1 MTDARESHD
10 ALASVIRS
18 ERRMVLATL
27 VRLTG
32 DLGLA
37 EDAVQ
42 DASIAALREWPRT
55 GVPDEPRAWLI
66 VAAKRRAIDLLRRDR
81 ARPSKEQEATLM
93 AVQTAPDAPEP
104 SVVRDDQLRLVFTC
118 CHPALAPETQVAL
131 ALRTLCGLSVP
142 EVARALL
149 VSEPTMAKRLVRARA
164 KIADAGIPYR
174 VPDAADL
181 PERLRSVATTVFLM
195 FNEGYAS
202 RSDGPHERRA
212 LADEAVRL
220 GRVLVD
226 LMPGEAALEGLL
238 ATMLLQHSR
247 RDARTDAAGEL
258 VLLAEQD
265 RTRWDR
271 AMIAE
276 GIDRAAHAVRLS
288 SQRPERFAVTA
299 AIAACHAL
307 APDAAST
314 DWPAIVSWYDVLV
327 TLDPSPVV
335 ALNRAAAV
343 AEASGAAA
351 GLDELDRIDGL
362 DRYPWAHGLR
372 AELLAHLDRP
382 DEAAEAARQAI
393 ALTDAPAQRR
403 QLARRFL
410 PDAGR

>member
-1 MTDARESHD
+1 MSDAREPHD

-18 ERRMVLATL
+18 EGRMVLATL

-55 GVPDEPRAWLI
+55 GVPAEPRAWLI

-81 ARPSKEQEATLM
+81 ARPTKEQVATLM

-118 CHPALAPETQVAL
+118 CHPALAPEAQVAL

-149 VSEPTMAKRLVRARA
+149 VSEPTMAKRLVRVRA

-181 PERLRSVATTVFLM
+181 PERLRTVATTVFLM

-265 RTRWDR
+265 RTRWDQ

-276 GIDRAAHAVRLS
+276 GIDRAARAVRLS

-335 ALNRAAAV
+335 ARNRAAAV

-351 GLDELDRIDGL
+351 GLDELDRIGGL

-372 AELLAHLDRP
+372 AELLARLGRP

-393 ALTDAPAQRR
+393 AFTDSPAQRR

-410 PDAGR
+410 P

>member
-1 MTDARESHD
+1 
-10 ALASVIRS
+10 
-18 ERRMVLATL
+18 
-27 VRLTG
+27 
-32 DLGLA
+32 
-37 EDAVQ
+37 
-42 DASIAALREWPRT
+42 
-55 GVPDEPRAWLI
+55 
-66 VAAKRRAIDLLRRDR
+66 
-81 ARPSKEQEATLM
+81 M

-118 CHPALAPETQVAL
+118 CHPALAPEAQVAL
-131 ALRTLCGLSVP
+131 ALRTLCGLSVA

-149 VSEPTMAKRLVRARA
+149 VSEATMAKRLVRVRA

-174 VPDAADL
+174 IPDEADL
-181 PERLRSVATTVFLM
+181 PERLRTVATTVFLM

-220 GRVLVD
+220 GRLLIE

-258 VLLAEQD
+258 VLLADQD
-265 RTRWDR
+265 RRRWDG

-276 GIDRAAHAVRLS
+276 GVDRAARAIRLS

-307 APDAAST
+307 APDAEST
-314 DWPAIVSWYDVLV
+314 DWPAILSWYDVLV

-343 AEASGAAA
+343 AEVHGPGA

-362 DRYPWAHGLR
+362 ERYPWAHGLR
-372 AELLAHLDRP
+372 AELLARLGRN
-382 DEAAEAARQAI
+382 DEATDAARQAI
-393 ALTDAPAQRR
+393 ALTDSPAQRR

-410 PDAGR
+410 PDDGR

>member
-1 MTDARESHD
+1 MTDARGSRD
-10 ALASVIRS
+10 ALASVIRL
-18 ERRMVLATL
+18 EGRMVLATL

-32 DLGLA
+32 DLGVA

-42 DASIAALREWPRT
+42 DASMAALQEWPRT
-55 GVPDEPRAWLI
+55 GVPAEPRAWLI
-66 VAAKRRAIDLLRRDR
+66 VAAKRRAIDRLRRDR
-81 ARPSKEQEATLM
+81 IRPQKEREATLM

-118 CHPALAPETQVAL
+118 CHPALAPEAQVAL
-131 ALRTLCGLSVP
+131 ALRTLCGLSVG

-149 VSEPTMAKRLVRARA
+149 VNEATMAKRLVRVRA

-174 VPDAADL
+174 IPDEADL
-181 PERLRSVATTVFLM
+181 PERLRTVATTVFLM
-195 FNEGYAS
+195 FNEAYAS

-220 GRVLVD
+220 GRLLVE

-258 VLLAEQD
+258 VLLADQD
-265 RTRWDR
+265 RSRWDR

-276 GIDRAAHAVRLS
+276 GVDRAARAIRLS

-299 AIAACHAL
+299 AIAACHAM

-314 DWPAIVSWYDVLV
+314 DWTAILSWYDVLL

-343 AEASGAAA
+343 AEVRGPGA
-351 GLDELDRIDGL
+351 GLEELDRIAGL

-372 AELLAHLDRP
+372 AELLARLGRH
-382 DEAAEAARQAI
+382 DEATDAARQAI
-393 ALTDAPAQRR
+393 ALTDSPAQRR
-403 QLARRFL
+403 QLALRF
-410 PDAGR
+410 PPVEGP

>member
-1 MTDARESHD
+1 MSDAREPHD
-10 ALASVIRS
+10 ALARVIRS
-18 ERRMVLATL
+18 EGRMVLATL

-118 CHPALAPETQVAL
+118 CHPALASEAQVAL

-149 VSEPTMAKRLVRARA
+149 VSEPTMAKRLVRVRA

-174 VPDAADL
+174 VPEAADL
-181 PERLRSVATTVFLM
+181 PERLRTVATTVFLM

-220 GRVLVD
+220 GRVLID

-265 RTRWDR
+265 RTRWDH

-276 GIDRAAHAVRLS
+276 GIERAARAVRLS

-314 DWPAIVSWYDVLV
+314 DWSAIVSWYDVLV

-335 ALNRAAAV
+335 ALNRAAAL
-343 AEASGAAA
+343 AEARGPAV
-351 GLDELDRIDGL
+351 GLEELDRIAGL
-362 DRYPWAHGLR
+362 ERYPWAHGLR
-372 AELLAHLDRP
+372 AELLARLGRS

-393 ALTDAPAQRR
+393 ALTESPAQRR
-403 QLARRFL
+403 QLAQRFL
-410 PDAGR
+410 TDADR

>member
-1 MTDARESHD
+1 MSDAREPHD

-18 ERRMVLATL
+18 EGRMVLATL

-118 CHPALAPETQVAL
+118 CHPALAPEAQVAL

-149 VSEPTMAKRLVRARA
+149 VSEPTMAKRLVRVRA

-181 PERLRSVATTVFLM
+181 PERLRTVATTVFLM
-195 FNEGYAS
+195 STRAT
-202 RSDGPHERRA
+202 RPGP
-212 LADEAVRL
+212 
-220 GRVLVD
+220 
-226 LMPGEAALEGLL
+226 
-238 ATMLLQHSR
+238 T
-247 RDARTDAAGEL
+247 ARTSGG
-258 VLLAEQD
+258 
-265 RTRWDR
+265 RSPTRR
-271 AMIAE
+271 C
-276 GIDRAAHAVRLS
+276 GSGGS
-288 SQRPERFAVTA
+288 S
-299 AIAACHAL
+299 
-307 APDAAST
+307 ST
-314 DWPAIVSWYDVLV
+314 
-327 TLDPSPVV
+327 
-335 ALNRAAAV
+335 
-343 AEASGAAA
+343 
-351 GLDELDRIDGL
+351 
-362 DRYPWAHGLR
+362 
-372 AELLAHLDRP
+372 
-382 DEAAEAARQAI
+382 
-393 ALTDAPAQRR
+393 
-403 QLARRFL
+403 
-410 PDAGR
+410 